1 MPKPELKI
9 RTRYQRMRAALLLAE
24 SLRAHKDAAVS
35 NVAHEI
41 VTLLGAPGATLNN
54 VIDGFEPSSRQIIA
68 KMLAVEPD
76 QYAHATEVLRAL
88 RTVRKD
94 PIR

>member
-24 SLRAHKDAAVS
+24 SLRSHKDAAVS

-41 VTLLGAPGATLNN
+41 VTLLGAPGVTLNN
-54 VIDGFEPSSRQIIA
+54 VIDGFEPSSKRIIA
-68 KMLAVEPD
+68 TMLAVEPD
-76 QYAHATEVLRAL
+76 QYAHAAAVLRAA
-88 RTVRKD
+88 RAAK
-94 PIR
+94 